1 MHFIHFCKI
10 QNVHFIQQQ
19 KIKSRSP
26 VFTAAPNNNNNIY
39 NSQPFGMHP
48 SGSIVVAT
56 ATTTITTI
64 VTTNANMVN
73 ATTTTCNP
81 YTSPSLDH
89 HILKKSKELPKH
101 FQRTSD
107 DQCGRIWKSSTTA
120 NEPKFSL
127 QLSSSSY
134 HRRHSVSGINY

>member
-1 MHFIHFCKI
+1 
-10 QNVHFIQQQ
+10 
-19 KIKSRSP
+19 
-26 VFTAAPNNNNNIY
+26 
-39 NSQPFGMHP
+39 MHP
-48 SGSIVVAT
+48 IGGNNVVAT

-73 ATTTTCNP
+73 ATTTNFTTCNP

-89 HILKKSKELPKH
+89 HILKKSKELPKN

-107 DQCGRIWKSSTTA
+107 DQFGRTTTTTT

-127 QLSSSSY
+127 QSSSSY
-134 HRRHSVSGINY
+134 HRRHSVSGTNN